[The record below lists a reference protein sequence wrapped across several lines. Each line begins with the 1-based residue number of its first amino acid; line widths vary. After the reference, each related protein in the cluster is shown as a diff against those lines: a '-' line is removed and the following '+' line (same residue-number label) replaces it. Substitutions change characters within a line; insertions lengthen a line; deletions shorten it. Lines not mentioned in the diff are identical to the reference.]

1 MNKLASALVLAAS
14 AAAAAPFAQAAP
26 VPEPAV
32 QRSVV
37 EDDGVHIEELRVRGL
52 TRSIVV
58 RPKSAGV
65 RPYEIVTGSDGRDL
79 SQDRRAAGQRVWN
92 VLSF

>member
-1 MNKLASALVLAAS
+1 MNKLACALLLAVAALPAAQSA
-14 AAAAAPFAQAAP
+14 PP
-26 VPEPAV
+26 PEPAV
-32 QRSVV
+32 QHSVI
-37 EDDGVHIEELRVRGL
+37 EDDGVRIEELRVRGL

-58 RPKSAGV
+58 RPKTAGV
-65 RPYEIVTGSDGRDL
+65 RPYEIVTGNDGRDL